1 MNSRSI
7 RIIVPIVLM
16 AFILSSC
23 APLPPPGTALTDEE
37 RASARKTC
45 IARYTAAGAVGG
57 ALIGGLLG
65 SKGAKWEMAAIG
77 AAAGGTLAFA
87 IAWGHCLSVYSDLRS
102 YPVAGARET
111 AQNIGYTPAQGNV
124 TKIENFSLNPDGV
137 APGGRV
143 QMSGAYYVMAPEGTQ
158 EVKVTET
165 RTLHYFDPSG
175 SNWKELGSVD
185 NEITSALGT
194 RRAEG
199 NFDIPSDVPEGK
211 YKVTLKVSAQ
221 GKEDL
226 ASQELT
232 VRKGLAMGPASGGTG
247 YQQAAYQEGSK
258 SVDKKVRS
266 VEVLSKTLNV
276 RKEPSSKS
284 EIIAN
289 IKQAE
294 IFQAVNDTMVDQ
306 NKWFMIRLDDGTEGW
321 VSGKNVRVLD

>member
-1 MNSRSI
+1 
-7 RIIVPIVLM
+7 
-16 AFILSSC
+16 
-23 APLPPPGTALTDEE
+23 
-37 RASARKTC
+37 
-45 IARYTAAGAVGG
+45 
-57 ALIGGLLG
+57 
-65 SKGAKWEMAAIG
+65 
-77 AAAGGTLAFA
+77 
-87 IAWGHCLSVYSDLRS
+87 
-102 YPVAGARET
+102 
-111 AQNIGYTPAQGNV
+111 
-124 TKIENFSLNPDGV
+124 
-137 APGGRV
+137 
-143 QMSGAYYVMAPEGTQ
+143 MSGAYYVMAPEGTQ

-321 VSGKNVRVLD
+321 VSGKNVKVLD

>member
-1 MNSRSI
+1 
-7 RIIVPIVLM
+7 VPIVLM

-23 APLPPPGTALTDEE
+23 APLPPSGTALTDEE

-65 SKGAKWEMAAIG
+65 GKGAKWEMAAIG
-77 AAAGGTLAFA
+77 AAAGGALAFA
-87 IAWGHCLSVYSDLRS
+87 IAWGHCLSVYSDLKS
-102 YPVAGARET
+102 FPVAGARET
-111 AQNIGYTPAQGNV
+111 AQKIGYTPAQGNV

-143 QMSGAYYVMAPEGTQ
+143 LMSGGYYVMAPEGTQ

-165 RTLHYFDPSG
+165 RTLHYFDPSE
-175 SNWKELGSVD
+175 NKWKELGSVD

-211 YKVTLKVSAQ
+211 YKVTLRVAAQ
-221 GKEDL
+221 GKEDT
-226 ASQELT
+226 ASEELT
-232 VRKGLAMGPASGGTG
+232 VKKGLAMGPASGSAG
-247 YQQAAYQEGSK
+247 YQQMAYREGSK
-258 SVDKKVRS
+258 SIDKKMRS
-266 VEVLSKTLNV
+266 VEVVSKTLNV
-276 RKEPSSKS
+276 RKEASSKS

-289 IKQAE
+289 IKQGE
-294 IFQAVNDTMVDQ
+294 IFQVVGDTMVEQ

-321 VSGKNVRVLD
+321 VSGKNVKVLD